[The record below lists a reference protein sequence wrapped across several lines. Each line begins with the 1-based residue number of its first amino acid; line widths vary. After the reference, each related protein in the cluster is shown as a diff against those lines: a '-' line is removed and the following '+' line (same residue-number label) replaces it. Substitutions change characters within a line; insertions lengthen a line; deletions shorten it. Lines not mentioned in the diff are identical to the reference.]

1 MAGGSRTPGAAAK
14 VRRRARQTLAN
25 LSASQNFVA
34 ARCAA
39 RALAAPRGGSRR
51 EMRSQAV
58 RGGIA
63 RGATMAECAA
73 RGRGAAVVAKA
84 PARAARR
91 AGCFVM
97 RAPCGDVRA
106 QTLHTPPTV
115 VAWCAYNARELGSS
129 CWWYLLYL
137 APLSSRRRRVGSTL
151 VGALWSRRHP
161 RRQGRLC
168 GAVCALGGCWH
179 GTALDSA
186 ACEGTFGW
194 APLPVANCA
203 AHPLT
208 RLSLCA
214 SEGRGGRGGWQDKA
228 RLNPELFQA
237 QGARRHGG

>member
-14 VRRRARQTLAN
+14 VRRRGGNSQTLAN

-63 RGATMAECAA
+63 RGATMAESAA

-129 CWWYLLYL
+129 CWWYLLCTGASFFEAQTCRLDFGRRAVVWAAPAAPGSFVWGRVCPWGVL
-137 APLSSRRRRVGSTL
+137 AWHSAGFSGMRGHLRL
-151 VGALWSRRHP
+151 GADPCCKLRGAPSDASVSV
-161 RRQGRLC
+161 RL
-168 GAVCALGGCWH
+168 
-179 GTALDSA
+179 
-186 ACEGTFGW
+186 
-194 APLPVANCA
+194 
-203 AHPLT
+203 
-208 RLSLCA
+208 
-214 SEGRGGRGGWQDKA
+214 
-228 RLNPELFQA
+228 
-237 QGARRHGG
+237 

>member
-1 MAGGSRTPGAAAK
+1 MPIGGARQRVQTSARGADAPADA
-14 VRRRARQTLAN
+14 RAWQTLAN
-25 LSASQNFVA
+25 LSASPNFVA

-129 CWWYLLYL
+129 CWWYLLCTWRL
-137 APLSSRRRRVGSTL
+137 FLR
-151 VGALWSRRHP
+151 GADVSARLWSAR
-161 RRQGRLC
+161 C
-168 GAVCALGGCWH
+168 GLGG
-179 GTALDSA
+179 
-186 ACEGTFGW
+186 
-194 APLPVANCA
+194 
-203 AHPLT
+203 T
-208 RLSLCA
+208 R
-214 SEGRGGRGGWQDKA
+214 
-228 RLNPELFQA
+228 
-237 QGARRHGG
+237 GARVVCVGPCVPLGGAGMAQRWIQRHARAPSVGRRSLLQTARRTL